1 MIVKKKVPLLSPIT
15 KVYIVMED
23 LKKKTGADMNDKEI
37 VYSRAIKAGKR
48 IYYLDVKKNRKDEM
62 FLAITESKK
71 VITGEGDDSQVSFEK
86 HKIFL
91 YKEDFSKFMT
101 GLEQAI
107 NFIAKNDQWTPDA
120 DQELDEPTEP
130 TADKSNK
137 KEAESLKNDRI
148 GDEIKIDI
156 DFE

>member
-1 MIVKKKVPLLSPIT
+1 
-15 KVYIVMED
+15 MED
-23 LKKKTGADMNDKEI
+23 LKKKMSTTDMNDKEI

-71 VITGEGDDSQVSFEK
+71 VISGEGDESQVSFEK

-91 YKEDFSKFMT
+91 YKEDFNKFMA
-101 GLEQAI
+101 GLNQAI
-107 NFIAKNDQWTPDA
+107 DFIARNNEESIQPESESEA
-120 DQELDEPTEP
+120 TEE
-130 TADKSNK
+130 AIIE
-137 KEAESLKNDRI
+137 KEETEYSEMSCI
-148 GDEIKIDI
+148 GEKIKIDI